1 VSAAEAGAFG
11 DLYEKGLAM
20 RTPPVLLLA
29 LFLPSPLLAQEGQ
42 PFEPGCALPFESIA
56 MEHHLDQDCG
66 IEGKTTSAANAL
78 QNRAKNNFCAEGPPV
93 RVSRWSFKRLQS
105 ASDEAGFTSG
115 RPPADRSDLQD
126 LYTTSDGNTIG
137 EGSLVQFVAFIIDA
151 HHSNVRKGESVNCT
165 RGGRENND
173 IHIVLAQ
180 SKNVSD
186 FCTSITA
193 EMSPH
198 FRPEDWDS
206 GVLEELG
213 RPVRLT
219 GHLFFDGS
227 HVPCRPGHRTNP
239 ARVSVWEIHPV
250 YQVDV
255 CRNTSLSGCPFDDES
270 KWVPLQE
277 FETEEEVEH
286 EAVEPVDG

>member
-1 VSAAEAGAFG
+1 
-11 DLYEKGLAM
+11 M
-20 RTPPVLLLA
+20 RTLAVLFLSLLLS
-29 LFLPSPLLAQEGQ
+29 SPLLAQDGQ
-42 PFEPGCALPFESIA
+42 PFPRDCTLPFEDIA
-56 MEHHLDQDCG
+56 MEHDLDQDCG

-78 QNRAKNNFCAEGPPV
+78 QNRAKNNFCAEGEPA
-93 RVSRWSFKRLQS
+93 RVSRRSFERLQD

-115 RPPADRSDLQD
+115 QPPEDRSGLQN
-126 LYTTSDGNTIG
+126 LYTTSDGITIG
-137 EGSLVQFVAFIIDA
+137 EGSLVRFVAFIIDA
-151 HHSNVRKGESVNCT
+151 HHSNVKKGESVNCK

-180 SKNVSD
+180 SKSVSD

-206 GVLEELG
+206 GVLEDLN

-219 GHLFFDGS
+219 GNLFFDGS
-227 HVPCRPGHRTNP
+227 HVPCRPGRRASP
-239 ARVSVWEIHPV
+239 ARASVWEIHPV

-255 CRNTSLSGCPFDDES
+255 CINTSLSGCPFDDDS
-270 KWVPLQE
+270 KWVPLHE
-277 FETEEEVEH
+277 FQTEEEIQH
-286 EAVEPVDG
+286 EAMEADEG